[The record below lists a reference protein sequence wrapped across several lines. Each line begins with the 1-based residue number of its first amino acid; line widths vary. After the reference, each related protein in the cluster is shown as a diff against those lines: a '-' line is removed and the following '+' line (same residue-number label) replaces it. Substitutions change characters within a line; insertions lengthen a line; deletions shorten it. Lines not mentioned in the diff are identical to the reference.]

1 MTLKTSANCKLY
13 IGTTAAA
20 TDLTTFEAD
29 TYTEVGSIEDLGE
42 FGDAFNA
49 VTFTSLGDGRV
60 RKLKGTKD
68 AGDMTIVVAM
78 DTSDTGQDAL
88 VAAAE
93 DDQSDGYNI
102 KVELNDQITPS
113 TGNPTTFFF
122 RAQVMGARIAV
133 GAADNVIRR
142 NVTLAIDSAV
152 LMQEA
157 A

>member
-1 MTLKTSANCKLY
+1 MALQTSANCKFY
-13 IGTTAAA
+13 IGTKAPA
-20 TDLTTFEAD
+20 TDLTEFQSD

-68 AGDMTIVVAM
+68 AGDMTLVVAF
-78 DTSDTGQDAL
+78 DAGDAGQTAL
-88 VAAAE
+88 VAAAN
-93 DDQSDGYNI
+93 DTSSDGYNC
-102 KVELNDQITPS
+102 KVELND
-113 TGNPTTFFF
+113 GTTFYF
-122 RAQVMGARIAV
+122 RAQVMGARITV

-142 NVTLAIDSAV
+142 NVTIAIDSAV

>member
-1 MTLKTSANCKLY
+1 MALQTSANCKFH
-13 IGTTAAA
+13 IGTKAQA
-20 TDLTTFEAD
+20 TDLTEFQAD

-68 AGDMTIVVAM
+68 AGDMTLVVAF
-78 DTSDTGQDAL
+78 DAGDAGQTAL
-88 VAAAE
+88 VAAA
-93 DDQSDGYNI
+93 DDTSSDGYNCM
-102 KVELNDQITPS
+102 VELNDGTA
-113 TGNPTTFFF
+113 FYF
-122 RAQVMGARIAV
+122 RAQIMGARITV

-142 NVTLAIDSAV
+142 NVTIAIDSAV

>member
-1 MTLKTSANCKLY
+1 MALQTSANCKFY
-13 IGTTAAA
+13 IGTKAPAA
-20 TDLTTFEAD
+20 DLTEFQAD

-68 AGDMTIVVAM
+68 AGDMTLVVAF
-78 DTSDTGQDAL
+78 DAGDAGQTAL
-88 VAAAE
+88 VAAAN
-93 DDQSDGYNI
+93 DTSSDGYNC
-102 KVELNDQITPS
+102 KVELNDMGT
-113 TGNPTTFFF
+113 TNPTTFYF
-122 RAQVMGARIAV
+122 RAQVMGARITV

-142 NVTLAIDSAV
+142 NVTIAIDSAV